1 MYVHTYIWSLS
12 KCIHIHMY
20 IMNERMN
27 DNMVVGV
34 RCLGGV
40 VGIRTKAHKNTHRKT
55 LLKLRM
61 ENIHSINYD
70 EEKKRLIQKEINI
83 GRYMKLKTIRN
94 KNKRWGKRKK
104 KTHRKAR

>member
-1 MYVHTYIWSLS
+1 
-12 KCIHIHMY
+12 MY